1 MGLQDN
7 LGIAVCERLRA
18 AAGGIVGELGFDDVT
33 LLPIRGDCAGL
44 DSQSL
49 SRDLRPSTD
58 NPAAGTVPD
67 RLAAVRVFGGACI
80 AGDAPAD
87 CGGVACAWSRLCP
100 GEAAIASPDWPGRF
114 RLLMEKLV
122 LEWRLDFQRA
132 RLNTILANAYRR
144 ITDFTMVQEFVSGA
158 AESLAEDK
166 VVERMFDLF
175 AGLASP
181 TAMAFVSLSEG
192 KPERI
197 WSRPPGLATEETKG
211 RLTAFRRSY
220 EWTATGSGFRLSL
233 RHRSKSLG
241 VLEVEGFALGDMR
254 EHYLDLGLVVA
265 KVCALAISNARLYRD
280 LKGPNRS
287 YLEFAEDLQDALS
300 ARKRAEE
307 KQAQLL
313 KQVESANQELSDFAY
328 VVSHDLKAPLRAID
342 SLVRWMADDY
352 REKFDDDGRTQLGL
366 LLGRVKRMHDL
377 IDGILQYSRAGRV
390 REERVSVDLS
400 ELVPEVIDRLAPPAQ
415 ITVTIVSPLP
425 TISAERTRVGQ
436 VFQNLLSNSIK
447 YMDKPEGVVEVG
459 CADEE
464 KSEGR
469 SQMSEVRSGG
479 DGPDMWRFFVKDNG
493 PGIEEKDFERVFQ
506 LFQTLK
512 PRDTTDSTG
521 VGLSVVKKIVEM
533 YGGRVWVESKV
544 GEGSTFLFT
553 LPKTEEGH
561 RDEAA
566 KG

>member
-1 MGLQDN
+1 LTALQDS
-7 LGIAVCERLRA
+7 LGIAVCGRLWA
-18 AAGGIVGELGFDDVT
+18 AAGGVVSELGIDDVR
-33 LLPIRGDCAGL
+33 LLHIGGDCAAL
-44 DSQSL
+44 DAQSL
-49 SRDLRPSTD
+49 SQGLRSSTD
-58 NPAAGTVPD
+58 NPTADSGRDGLVAI
-67 RLAAVRVFGGACI
+67 RVLGGECI
-80 AGDAPAD
+80 AGGVPAD
-87 CGGVACAWSRLCP
+87 CGGVACAGARLCP
-100 GEAAIASPDWPGRF
+100 GAAAAASPEWPGRF

-122 LEWRLDFQRA
+122 LEWRLEFQRA
-132 RLNTILANAYRR
+132 RLNSILANAYRR

-181 TAMAFVSLSEG
+181 TAMVFVSLNEG
-192 KPERI
+192 RPERA
-197 WSRPPGLATEETKG
+197 WSRPAGLANDEVKG
-211 RLTAFRRSY
+211 RLAAFRRSY
-220 EWTATGSGFRLSL
+220 EWSSSGRGFQLSL

-241 VLEVEGFALGDMR
+241 VLEVEGFALGDLR

-313 KQVESANQELSDFAY
+313 KQVESANQELNDFAY

-342 SLVRWMADDY
+342 SLTRWLADDY
-352 REKFDDDGRTQLGL
+352 RDKFDVDGRAQLEL

-390 REERVSVDLS
+390 REERAPVDLA
-400 ELVPEVIDRLAPPAQ
+400 ELVPEVIDRLAPPAHF
-415 ITVTIVSPLP
+415 TVTIVSPLP
-425 TISAERTRVGQ
+425 VISAERTRVGQ
-436 VFQNLLSNSIK
+436 VFQNLLSNAIK
-447 YMDKPEGVVEVG
+447 YMDKPEGLAEVG
-459 CADEE
+459 CAEE
-464 KSEGR
+464 PAAEP
-469 SQMSEVRSGG
+469 GG
-479 DGPDMWRFFVKDNG
+479 QGMWRFFVKDNG
-493 PGIEEKDFERVFQ
+493 PGIEEKDFERAFQ

-512 PRDTTDSTG
+512 PRDATDSTG

-553 LPKTEEGH
+553 LPKAQEAGH
-561 RDEAA
+561 GARSA
-566 KG
+566 G